1 MTPPAQGTAP
11 GPGEDA
17 PARTEETSATA
28 ALREP
33 LFRALWIAALASNV
47 GTWMHNTAAAWL
59 MTDLTSS
66 TTAVAL
72 VQTATYLPMFLI
84 GLLAG
89 ALADITD
96 RRRLLLGTQAGMAV
110 AAGALGAL
118 TLAGGVT
125 PLVLLAF
132 TFAIGLGTALMLPA
146 WQALLPDT
154 VSGSAVPSAVALNA
168 AGINIARAAGPAL
181 GGVIVAVAASGWVF
195 LLNALSFLG
204 LMAVLLRWDTGRP
217 RARLRERVV
226 SAVRA
231 GGRYIRHAP
240 ALRAVLVRTAVFTA
254 FASAAWA
261 LLPLVARRQGLG
273 SAGFGGLLACLGLGA
288 VAGAAL
294 LPRLRERLSLDAIV
308 TSASVA
314 FAGVSVALALLEEL
328 SLLAAILVVGGFAWI
343 SALASLTTIATT
355 AAPAWVR
362 ARSLGAYLLV
372 FQGAMA
378 LGSAAW
384 GGAAEA
390 LGQQRTLVGAAIGFA
405 VALPVARRWRLGAAQ
420 GVDLTPTPKGQL
432 QLAWDPD
439 LDEGPVL
446 VLVDYRIE
454 PRRADAF
461 EEAVSELGRIRRRDG
476 ATTWGVFRDPT
487 DDRRYIETFVVES
500 WAEYLRQRERLTAA
514 DVTVQEGVRAFH
526 TGEGP
531 PGVSRFVGSRRARA
545 GLAARRGPRPLA

>member
-1 MTPPAQGTAP
+1 MTGRARTGGADAA
-11 GPGEDA
+11 EDA
-17 PARTEETSATA
+17 PVRSEEASATA

-33 LFRALWIAALASNV
+33 LFRALWVAALASNV
-47 GTWMHNTAAAWL
+47 GTWMQNTAAAWL

-96 RRRLLLGTQAGMAV
+96 RRRLLLGTQAGMALV
-110 AAGALGAL
+110 AAALGSL

-125 PLVLLAF
+125 PVVLLAF

-168 AGINIARAAGPAL
+168 ASINIARATGPAL
-181 GGVIVAVAASGWVF
+181 GGVIVAIAASGWVF
-195 LLNALSFLG
+195 LLNAASFMG
-204 LMAVLLRWDTGRP
+204 LFAVLLRWQSRRP
-217 RARLRERVV
+217 PDRLQERVV
-226 SAVRA
+226 GAVRA

-240 ALRAVLVRTAVFTA
+240 LLRAVLVRTAVFTV
-254 FASAAWA
+254 FGSAAWA

-294 LPRLRERLSLDAIV
+294 LPRLRERLSLDGIV
-308 TSASVA
+308 TSATVV
-314 FAGVSVALALLEEL
+314 FAGVSVALAYLDEL

-343 SALASLTTIATT
+343 SALASLTTVATT

-362 ARSLGAYLLV
+362 ARSLAAYLLV

-378 LGSAAW
+378 IGSAAW
-384 GGAAEA
+384 GGAAESVGQGRA
-390 LGQQRTLVGAAIGFA
+390 LLGAAIGFA
-405 VALPVARRWRLGAAQ
+405 LALPVGRRWRLGTGQ
-420 GVDLTPTPKGQL
+420 GVDLTPSPKNEL
-432 QLAWDPD
+432 RLAWDPD
-439 LDEGPVL
+439 LDQGPVL
-446 VLVDYRIE
+446 VLVDYRID
-454 PRRADAF
+454 PGRADEF
-461 EEAVSELGRIRRRDG
+461 DDAVRELGRIRRRDG
-476 ATTWGVFRDPT
+476 ATSWGVFRDPT
-487 DDRRYIETFVVES
+487 DDRRYLETFVVDS

-514 DVTVQEGVRAFH
+514 DVSVQEAVRALH
-526 TGEGP
+526 TGDRP
-531 PGVSRFVGSRRARA
+531 PGVSRFVGSRRTRS
-545 GLAARRGPRPLA
+545 GLARRGPRPLA